1 MYIFT
6 CFEKIL
12 TGLPT
17 TMGLTIQS
25 ILLALVGG
33 ILLSAGVMCRFRI
46 VNIIFTILSSFLK
59 GIPILVFLYMFSS
72 AMDDI
77 METLSALLHFTY
89 DLRNPPTFSF
99 AVLAIALSYTPYMCD
114 MIVTAMDTVPK
125 GQWEACEAMGFTKWQ
140 TMTRIIIPQFIVIA
154 IPNFGNHF
162 VNVLKATSLACMV
175 TIMEMM
181 GVARNFATLNQN
193 FLVTYTACALVYWA
207 VFIIFEQ
214 LFRMLEKK
222 MGRYLQPGI
231 STIKRRRFPLK
242 FRVAKQQEGTFVE
255 EGR

>member
-1 MYIFT
+1 MYLVT
-6 CFEKIL
+6 CFEKIF
-12 TGLPT
+12 TGLPVT
-17 TMGLTIQS
+17 LGLTIDS
-25 ILLALVGG
+25 ILLALAGG
-33 ILLSAGVMCRFRI
+33 ILLSLGVICRFRI
-46 VNIIFTILSSFLK
+46 VNIIFSIVNSFLK

-77 METLSALLHFTY
+77 MGTLAEVLNFTY
-89 DLRNPPTFSF
+89 DIRNPPTFAF
-99 AVLAIALSYTPYMCD
+99 AVIAITLSYAPYMCD

-125 GQWEACEAMGFTKWQ
+125 GQWEACEAFGYTKLQ

-193 FLVTYTACALVYWA
+193 FLVTYFACALLYWA
-207 VFIIFEQ
+207 VFVIFEQ
-214 LFRMLEKK
+214 LFRLLEKRL
-222 MGRYLQPGI
+222 GRYLQPGA
-231 STIKRRRFPLK
+231 TVTKKKRFPFK
-242 FRVAKQQEGTFVE
+242 FVKHQTGTLAE

>member
-1 MYIFT
+1 MYLMT

-17 TMGLTIQS
+17 TLGLTIDS
-25 ILLALVGG
+25 ILLAMVGG
-33 ILLSAGVMCRFRI
+33 ILLSLGVMCRFRI
-46 VNIIFTILSSFLK
+46 VNIIFSVFNSFLK

-77 METLSALLHFTY
+77 MGTLAAILNFTY
-89 DLRNPPTFSF
+89 DIRNPPTFAF
-99 AVLAIALSYTPYMCD
+99 AVIAIALSYAPYMCD

-125 GQWEACEAMGFTKWQ
+125 GQWEACEAFGFTGWQ

-207 VFIIFEQ
+207 VFVIFEQ
-214 LFRMLEKK
+214 LFRLLEKR
-222 MGRYLQPGI
+222 MGRYLQPG
-231 STIKRRRFPLK
+231 STAAKKKKSAFKLM
-242 FRVAKQQEGTFVE
+242 KQQTGTLAE

>member
-1 MYIFT
+1 MYLMT
-6 CFEKIL
+6 CFEKIF

-17 TMGLTIQS
+17 TLGLTIDS
-25 ILLALVGG
+25 ILLALAGG
-33 ILLSAGVMCRFRI
+33 ILLSLGVMCRFRI
-46 VNIIFTILSSFLK
+46 INIIFSVLNSFLK

-77 METLSALLHFTY
+77 MGTLAAVLNFTY
-89 DLRNPPTFSF
+89 DIRRPPTFAF
-99 AVLAIALSYTPYMCD
+99 AVIAIALSYAPYMCD

-125 GQWEACEAMGFTKWQ
+125 GQWEACEAFGFTKWQ
-140 TMTRIIIPQFIVIA
+140 TMIRIIIPQFIVIA
-154 IPNFGNHF
+154 VPNFGNHF

-181 GVARNFATLNQN
+181 GAARNFATLNQN

-207 VFIIFEQ
+207 VFVIFEQ
-214 LFRMLEKK
+214 LFRLLEKR
-222 MGRYLQPGI
+222 MGRYLQPGG
-231 STIKRRRFPLK
+231 TVTRKKGLAFK
-242 FRVAKQQEGTFVE
+242 FMKQQTGTLAE

>member
-1 MYIFT
+1 MYLIT

-17 TMGLTIQS
+17 TLGLTIDS
-25 ILLALVGG
+25 ILLALAGG
-33 ILLSAGVMCRFRI
+33 ILLSLGVMCRFRLI
-46 VNIIFTILSSFLK
+46 NIIFSILNSFLK

-77 METLSALLHFTY
+77 MGTLASVLNFTY
-89 DLRNPPTFSF
+89 DIRKPPTFAF
-99 AVLAIALSYTPYMCD
+99 AVIAIALSYAPYMCD

-125 GQWEACEAMGFTKWQ
+125 GQWEACEAFGFTKRQ

-207 VFIIFEQ
+207 VFVIFEQ
-214 LFRMLEKK
+214 LFRLLEKR
-222 MGRYLQPGI
+222 MGRYLQPGG
-231 STIKRRRFPLK
+231 T
-242 FRVAKQQEGTFVE
+242 VAKKKRFTFKLIKQTTGTLAE